1 MAAVE
6 LVQVVVMMENQEGA
20 APPFS
25 SAESTLLLRV
35 AEDAEIGRGRVVVR
49 PRFPTVLFNPSHI
62 KGIMMDA
69 LALCQ
74 QA

>member
-1 MAAVE
+1 MTFKD
-6 LVQVVVMMENQEGA
+6 QEGA
-20 APPFS
+20 ALPFS

-35 AEDAEIGRGRVVVR
+35 AGDAEVLMGRVAVR

-62 KGIMMDA
+62 KGIIKDA